1 MPTRHYRL
9 AAEPEQALAHLTT
22 VAAEQGWHVDHAASG
37 LGLLV
42 LKGHGTDTSWEKA
55 IRIQVEA
62 AEEGTTTVVAVTEET
77 FQLHGVLSAGKSLHD
92 LFEAS
97 GAKHV

>member
-1 MPTRHYRL
+1 MPTRHYTL
-9 AAEPEQALAHLTT
+9 ESEPEQALAHLTT

-42 LKGHGTDTSWEKA
+42 LKGHGHDTSWDTA

-62 AEEGTTTVVAVTEET
+62 AAEGPTTVVAVTEET
-77 FQLHGVLSAGKSLHD
+77 FQLHGQLAAHKSLHD
-92 LFEAS
+92 LFKAA
-97 GAKHV
+97 GAKHA

>member
-9 AAEPEQALAHLTT
+9 ASDPEQALAHLTA

-42 LKGHGTDTSWEKA
+42 LKGHGSDTAWETA
-55 IRIQVEA
+55 IRIQVQA
-62 AEEGTTTVVAVTEET
+62 ADEGTTTVVAVTEET
-77 FQLHGVLSAGKSLHD
+77 FQLHGVLAASKSLHD
-92 LFEAS
+92 LFVAA
-97 GAKHV
+97 GAKP